1 MRTDYIIAARLTRQL
16 DLHRY
21 GDRCMI
27 FHMKTTLNIPESLM
41 KELKKRAAETG
52 QNLSETLA
60 DVLQKGLQPQRAKG
74 KLRKLPVYDCGKVYV
89 NVADRDQLYRAME
102 GR

>member
-1 MRTDYIIAARLTRQL
+1 
-16 DLHRY
+16 
-21 GDRCMI
+21 MI
-27 FHMKTTLNIPESLM
+27 FHMKTTLNIPEPLM

-60 DVLQKGLQPQRAKG
+60 GALRKGLQPVRQR
-74 KLRKLPVYDCGKVYV
+74 RKLKKLPRFNCGKVYA

-102 GR
+102 GH

>member
-1 MRTDYIIAARLTRQL
+1 
-16 DLHRY
+16 
-21 GDRCMI
+21 MI

-41 KELKKRAAETG
+41 KELKKRAAENG
-52 QNLSETLA
+52 QTLSDTLA
-60 DVLQKGLQPQRAKG
+60 DVLQKGLQHQRTNA

-102 GR
+102 GH

>member
-1 MRTDYIIAARLTRQL
+1 MGLQK
-16 DLHRY
+16 Y
-21 GDRCMI
+21 GDLCMI

-52 QNLSETLA
+52 KNLSETLT
-60 DVLQKGLQPQRAKG
+60 DVLQKGLQPRQAKR
-74 KLRKLPVYDCGKVYV
+74 KLRKLPVYNCGKIYV

>member
-1 MRTDYIIAARLTRQL
+1 MPVTRWQIRATL
-16 DLHRY
+16 NLHRY
-21 GDRCMI
+21 DKEYMI
-27 FHMKTTLNIPESLM
+27 FHMKTTLNIPDSLM

-74 KLRKLPVYDCGKVYV
+74 KLRKLPVYDGGKVYV

-102 GR
+102 GY

>member
-1 MRTDYIIAARLTRQL
+1 MII
-16 DLHRY
+16 
-21 GDRCMI
+21 
-27 FHMKTTLNIPESLM
+27 HMKTTLNIPESLM

-60 DVLQKGLQPQRAKG
+60 DVLQKGLHHTQRAKG
-74 KLRKLPVYDCGKVYV
+74 KLHKVPVYDCGKVYV

>member
-1 MRTDYIIAARLTRQL
+1 
-16 DLHRY
+16 
-21 GDRCMI
+21 MI

-74 KLRKLPVYDCGKVYV
+74 KLRKLPVYDCGKVYL